1 MSLKAEQVQATR
13 KFKIGD
19 EVALATNPGK
29 LLGEVKATY
38 DFGSKSTIIIN
49 VAGSPAAMK
58 YDSTELTLYAPAPTG
73 REITLAEFLEVVSE
87 CTVDSELAAILA
99 AKIARKIFNDS
110 LRPDSVATLDDKSL
124 VCQIIDMVSRDEIE
138 KLTNPKVP
146 DWQRID
152 MLEALNSLLK
162 IREVLF

>member
-1 MSLKAEQVQATR
+1 MSLKTEQVQATR
-13 KFKIGD
+13 KLKIGD

-73 REITLAEFLEVVSE
+73 REITLAEFLEVVSD
-87 CTVDSELAAILA
+87 CTTDCELAARFA
-99 AKIARKIFNDS
+99 VKICRKLFNDS
-110 LRPDSVATLDDKSL
+110 LKPDAVATLTD
-124 VCQIIDMVSRDEIE
+124 E
-138 KLTNPKVP
+138 KLALEIQDVIDELLKPVTLETSDNDCRKVLLA
-146 DWQRID
+146 IK
-152 MLEALNSLLK
+152 SLLK

>member
-1 MSLKAEQVQATR
+1 MNFKNEQVQKLN

-29 LLGEVKATY
+29 LLGEVKAIY
-38 DFGSKSTIIIN
+38 DFGKKATIIIN
-49 VAGSPAAMK
+49 VVGSTAAMK
-58 YDSTELTLYAPAPTG
+58 YDSTELALYAPAPTG
-73 REITLAEFLEVVSE
+73 REITLAEFLEVVGD
-87 CTVDSELAAILA
+87 CTADSELAAILA
-99 AKIARKIFNDS
+99 AKIAGKIFNDS
-110 LRPDSVATLDDKSL
+110 LRPESVATLDDKSL

-146 DWQRID
+146 DWQRIE
-152 MLEALNSLLK
+152 MLGALNSLLK

>member
-1 MSLKAEQVQATR
+1 MSLKNEQVQTTR

-49 VAGSPAAMK
+49 VVGSTAAMK

-87 CTVDSELAAILA
+87 CTTDCELAARFA
-99 AKIARKIFNDS
+99 VKICRKLFNDS
-110 LRPDSVATLDDKSL
+110 LKPDAVATLTD
-124 VCQIIDMVSRDEIE
+124 E
-138 KLTNPKVP
+138 KLALEIQDVIDELLKPVTLETSGNDCRKVLLA
-146 DWQRID
+146 IK
-152 MLEALNSLLK
+152 SLLK